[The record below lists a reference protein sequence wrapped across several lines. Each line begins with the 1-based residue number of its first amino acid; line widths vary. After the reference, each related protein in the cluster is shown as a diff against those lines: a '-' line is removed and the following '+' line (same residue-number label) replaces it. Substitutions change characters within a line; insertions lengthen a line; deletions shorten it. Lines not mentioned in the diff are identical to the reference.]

1 MADLEQSKM
10 TVTTLIEK
18 LIAFMQNPKDN
29 RKRFVVLDFIGK
41 EEAEAIYLV
50 AGIETES
57 MIRVIELYGMQHSM
71 RLHGGES
78 ERKRGQIPVK
88 VEDFCKIPTIVALG
102 TVSIAGK
109 DNTGRQL
116 LQWQATIDGI
126 TYFYIEELRASEL
139 VLKTMYKRKGI

>member
-1 MADLEQSKM
+1 M
-10 TVTTLIEK
+10 
-18 LIAFMQNPKDN
+18 
-29 RKRFVVLDFIGK
+29 LDFIGK
-41 EEAEAIYLV
+41 EEAEVIQV
-50 AGIETES
+50 ATGIETET
-57 MIRVIELYGMQHSM
+57 MMRIVELYGRQHSM

-102 TVSIAGK
+102 TVLIAGK
-109 DNTGRQL
+109 DNSGRQL

-126 TYFYIEELRASEL
+126 TYFYIEEVRASEL

>member
-1 MADLEQSKM
+1 M

-29 RKRFVVLDFIGK
+29 RRRFVVLDFIEK
-41 EEAEAIYLV
+41 EEAEAIQL
-50 AGIETES
+50 ATGIETES
-57 MIRVIELYGMQHSM
+57 KMRVIELYGMQHSM

-88 VEDFCKIPTIVALG
+88 VEDFCKIPMIVALG

-126 TYFYIEELRASEL
+126 RYFYTEEVRASEL